1 MYRSL
6 GISFGLFTHALF
18 GVTVWRLFAFLHWS
32 DSLQGG
38 GALWQDLLLALQ
50 FSVVH
55 SLLLYPPVRKCLS
68 PVIKP
73 QFYGCFFC
81 MVTSLSL
88 LLLFAKW
95 QPSRDVVWQLGGAA
109 RLLMEAGFYASWAAL
124 FYSLAL
130 SGLGYQTGWT
140 PWWHWLRGRPQPRRH
155 FKPRGVYHFFRHPI
169 YLSFM
174 GLIWFTPVLT
184 LDRAVLLVVWT
195 VYIFLGS
202 YFKDR
207 RLVKFVGRRYLAYQ
221 SRVPGYHFMFVG
233 PLAKVRLRRTRPPA
247 PPRSAADTVP
257 TLPKI
262 AA

>member
-1 MYRSL
+1 MYRLL

-18 GVTVWRLFAFLHWS
+18 GVTVWRLFAFLHRIGGEQS
-32 DSLQGG
+32 G
-38 GALWQDLLLALQ
+38 GALGFDLLLALQ

-55 SLLLYPPVRKCLS
+55 SLLLYPPVRRRLS
-68 PVIKP
+68 PLIRP

-81 MVTSLSL
+81 LVTSLSL
-88 LLLFAKW
+88 LVLFAEW
-95 QPSRDVVWQLGGAA
+95 RASEVVVWQFSGAA
-109 RLLMEAGFYASWAAL
+109 GLLMEAGFYASWAAL

-140 PWWHWLRGRPQPRRH
+140 PWWHWVRGRPLPRRH
-155 FKPRGVYHFFRHPI
+155 FKPRGVYHFIRHPI

-184 LDRAVLLVVWT
+184 FDRAILLAVWT

-207 RLVKFVGRRYLAYQ
+207 RLAKFIGRRYLAYQ
-221 SRVPGYHFMFVG
+221 SRVPGYHFVFFG
-233 PLAKVRLRRTRPPA
+233 PLAKVRLPRRPSNA
-247 PPRSAADTVP
+247 APRSVSATAP